1 MNQAS
6 GIEPMQETVH
16 AAGKEDELDQARAQ
30 EYALL
35 ARLLA
40 RSPDA
45 PMIARLVGL
54 GGDATPLG
62 LAHAALGQAAARAG
76 PEQVDRE
83 YVELFAGLGQNGLL
97 PYASHYRTGALYGR
111 PLAQLRDDLQRL
123 GIERAAGDS
132 EPEDHAAILLEIM
145 AGLAGGQIG
154 APPGTDRDFFEQHLA
169 PWIGR
174 FFADLAQVKSAE
186 FYASVGALGRIFIE
200 IETEAFTLPA

>member
-1 MNQAS
+1 
-6 GIEPMQETVH
+6 MQETVH

-83 YVELFAGLGQNGLL
+83 YVALFAGLGQNGLL

-123 GIERAAGDS
+123 GIERAAADS

-154 APPGTDRDFFEQHLA
+154 APPGTDRDFF
-169 PWIGR
+169 
-174 FFADLAQVKSAE
+174 
-186 FYASVGALGRIFIE
+186 
-200 IETEAFTLPA
+200 